1 MGFWDSIKNFVSN
14 TYGKVRD
21 SVSDFYNRNIKPAV
35 NKIPVIGSGLS
46 AGIEGLGNVIN
57 MGAGALGN
65 LANSRIKEGLKQG
78 VDFISPKIPVVGQFL
93 GNLAKGEID
102 KMRKGGMVGGH
113 LPNRYRH
120 TFQK

>member
-21 SVSDFYNRNIKPAV
+21 TVSDFYNRNIKPV
-35 NKIPVIGSGLS
+35 VTKIPVIGSGLN

-57 MGAGALGN
+57 AGAGALGN
-65 LANSRIKEGLKQG
+65 MANTRIKEGLKKG
-78 VDFISPKIPVVGQFL
+78 VDYLSPKIPIVGDFL

-102 KMRKGGMVGGH
+102 KMKKGGMVVGH
-113 LPNRYRH
+113 LPNRFRH